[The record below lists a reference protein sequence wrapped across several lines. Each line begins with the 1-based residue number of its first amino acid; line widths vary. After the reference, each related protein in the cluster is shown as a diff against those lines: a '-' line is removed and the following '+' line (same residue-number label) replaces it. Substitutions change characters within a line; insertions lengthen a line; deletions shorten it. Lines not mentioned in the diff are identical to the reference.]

1 MIVNISEV
9 IMLTSALLRC
19 TVAILDDACPFDP
32 RFYRCGIGAADDLAD
47 DTCADCWRSYLI
59 WLTQAADPYASDRPH
74 PLPPSAA
81 ADRLQTA
88 LSMGRE
94 KNFQPCPTR
103 L

>member
-1 MIVNISEV
+1 
-9 IMLTSALLRC
+9 MLTQALLRC
-19 TVAILDDACPFDP
+19 TVALLDDACPFDP
-32 RFYRCGIGAADDLAD
+32 HFYRCGLLEDDLSED
-47 DTCADCWRSYLI
+47 SCAECWRAYLV
-59 WLTQAADPYASDRPH
+59 WLTQASDPYASDRPD
-74 PLPPSAA
+74 PLPPTAA